1 MTLKN
6 GFGKCYLFYQP
17 MDEKIK
23 HGLFVGPTFSSFNA
37 TPAKITEKKI
47 LELFFRDEI
56 CLISSSS
63 LYKSILCMVK
73 RTN

>member
-37 TPAKITEKKI
+37 TPAKITENKNI
-47 LELFFRDEI
+47 RIIFP
-56 CLISSSS
+56 
-63 LYKSILCMVK
+63 
-73 RTN
+73 

>member
-6 GFGKCYLFYQP
+6 GFGKCYLYYQP

-37 TPAKITEKKI
+37 TPAKITEKKN
-47 LELFFRDEI
+47 
-56 CLISSSS
+56 
-63 LYKSILCMVK
+63 Y
-73 RTN
+73 

>member
-1 MTLKN
+1 MTWKN
-6 GFGKCYLFYQP
+6 GFGKCYLIYQP
-17 MDEKIK
+17 MDEKT
-23 HGLFVGPTFSSFNA
+23 GPTFSSFNA
-37 TPAKITEKKI
+37 TPAQITEKK
-47 LELFFRDEI
+47 LLGLFLREEF

>member
-1 MTLKN
+1 
-6 GFGKCYLFYQP
+6 

-47 LELFFRDEI
+47 IRIIFPWQNLFNIFIFTLQEHFV
-56 CLISSSS
+56 
-63 LYKSILCMVK
+63 YGQ
-73 RTN
+73 TH